1 MKRLKPALSSF
12 LLFFAVFCSAQPDTA
27 SFRLLN
33 DSLRLAT
40 DAEFADPDHTPL
52 TKKDQKNFNGLSY
65 FPFDGSY
72 VVNAQFKPTPDEKPF
87 LMPTTT
93 DRLPRYVKNG
103 ILYFELQGQTLE
115 LSVYKNLD
123 LSKKAGYENYYFI
136 PFNDS
141 TNGFE
146 TYGGGRYMDIYGPLE
161 DTVVLDFN
169 RAYNPYCAYNSRY
182 SCPIP
187 PLKNRLAVAIRAG
200 VLAWKEH

>member
-1 MKRLKPALSSF
+1 MKAALSSLF
-12 LLFFAVFCSAQPDTA
+12 LCLGMICYAQTDTT
-27 SFRLLN
+27 SFRFIN
-33 DSLRLAT
+33 DSLRQAT
-40 DAEFADPDHTPL
+40 DEEFADPEHSPL
-52 TKKDQKNFNGLSY
+52 SEADQKSFTGLSY

-72 VVNAQFKPTPDEKPF
+72 VVRAQFERTPKEKPF

-93 DRLPRYVKNG
+93 ERLPRYVKYG
-103 ILYFELQGQTLE
+103 ILRFELHGQALQ

-146 TYGGGRYMDIYGPLE
+146 TYGGGRYMDIYGPFE
-161 DTVVLDFN
+161 DTVILDFN
-169 RAYNPYCAYNSRY
+169 RAYNPYCAYNSGY

-187 PLKNRLAVAIRAG
+187 PVENRLEIRIEAG
-200 VLAWKEH
+200 VLEWKH

>member
-1 MKRLKPALSSF
+1 MRPILLSF
-12 LLFFAVFCSAQPDTA
+12 LFLFFMPLSAQIDTGSYMA
-27 SFRLLN
+27 LN
-33 DSLRLAT
+33 DSSRMAT
-40 DAEFADPDHTPL
+40 DAEFADPEHSPL
-52 TKKDQKNFNGLSY
+52 TEKDQRSFAGLTY

-72 VVNAQFKPTPDEKPF
+72 VVSARFERTPDEKPF

-93 DRLPRYVKNG
+93 DRLPRYVKYG
-103 ILYFELQGQTLE
+103 ILHFDLHGQSFQ

-123 LSKKAGYENYYFI
+123 LGKKAGYENYYFI

-146 TYGGGRYMDIYGPLE
+146 TYGGGRYMDMYGPLG
-161 DTVVLDFN
+161 DTVMLDFN

-187 PLKNRLAVAIRAG
+187 PLENRLPVSVRAG